1 MAASSGIQLHCWDSA
16 EQQKSTPYPRGLQ
29 RHFGEEQ
36 DFHCV
41 CAVGLTEYSSGI
53 IDLEGGMAAV
63 RRIDLKSPLAELT
76 IEGIC
81 SYQDEALR
89 SDHIP
94 GWKMCITVPLP
105 YSACEKPCLALGID
119 ISPLH

>member
-1 MAASSGIQLHCWDSA
+1 M
-16 EQQKSTPYPRGLQ
+16 GL
-29 RHFGEEQ
+29 
-36 DFHCV
+36 
-41 CAVGLTEYSSGI
+41 AEYSSAI

-89 SDHIP
+89 SDLP
-94 GWKMCITVPLP
+94 GWEMCISVPLL
-105 YSACEKPCLALGID
+105 YSAREKLCRALGID
-119 ISPLH
+119 ISSLH